1 MEEDEMEKRQ
11 LEVQE
16 DIYMMDDS
24 VLKIRE
30 IKIVK
35 ALKVQQM
42 GKALETAMLWTHT
55 YQCSHAILHTPSTK
69 HPQQKHR
76 VPKIYG

>member
-16 DIYMMDDS
+16 DSYMMDDS

-30 IKIVK
+30 IKTVK
-35 ALKVQQM
+35 
-42 GKALETAMLWTHT
+42 H
-55 YQCSHAILHTPSTK
+55 
-69 HPQQKHR
+69 
-76 VPKIYG
+76 

>member
-16 DIYMMDDS
+16 DSYMMDDS

-42 GKALETAMLWTHT
+42 GKALETAML
-55 YQCSHAILHTPSTK
+55 
-69 HPQQKHR
+69 
-76 VPKIYG
+76 

>member
-1 MEEDEMEKRQ
+1 MKKRE

-16 DIYMMDDS
+16 DIYVMDDS

-35 ALKVQQM
+35 ALKCNRWV
-42 GKALETAMLWTHT
+42 K
-55 YQCSHAILHTPSTK
+55 P
-69 HPQQKHR
+69 
-76 VPKIYG
+76 

>member
-16 DIYMMDDS
+16 DSYMMDDS

-35 ALKVQQM
+35 AL
-42 GKALETAMLWTHT
+42 
-55 YQCSHAILHTPSTK
+55 
-69 HPQQKHR
+69 
-76 VPKIYG
+76 